1 MIVIGSSVDTRHD
14 RTPSP
19 PTDGVRRAHVPCP
32 PLSRSLSSVHQGK
45 RTEEA
50 DVKLIN
56 TDGMAFIGPGSEWF
70 WTALS
75 GIILAVTFIAI
86 YRQLKLQR
94 SREAIDQVDAFER
107 EWATERMCRIRLNA
121 LIAYRDA
128 SDPADLDVASVGLI
142 AIYWEKVASLVRR
155 GHIDPQ
161 LLWHISG
168 FNCVAWW
175 LILGP
180 SIRKARTDEGDPTT
194 SADFEWLA
202 GTMAELDRKAG
213 VPAPTEARVAADIG
227 TMGRSVGR

>member
-1 MIVIGSSVDTRHD
+1 M
-14 RTPSP
+14 
-19 PTDGVRRAHVPCP
+19 
-32 PLSRSLSSVHQGK
+32 
-45 RTEEA
+45 
-50 DVKLIN
+50 KLIN

-94 SREAIDQVDAFER
+94 SQAAIDQVDAFER

-128 SDPADLDVASVGLI
+128 SNPADLDIVSIGLI

-180 SIRKARTDEGDPTT
+180 AIRRGRADEHDPTT

-202 GTMAELDRKAG
+202 GTMAELDRRAG
-213 VPAPTEARVAADIG
+213 VPTYTEEGVAADIG
-227 TMGRSVGR
+227 TRIALNVEALRIEEALRTTIVASPKVEPAAAVPPPTSAAAEG